1 GSKPIKA
8 TCIGKG
14 SLTKQGVEIDVE
26 KVSILTKRRSKTV
39 VEQVGQSEEV
49 ANKVN
54 SEETK
59 KDDEEEP
66 MVEEDHI
73 VLSLVVEHTK
83 KELITQ

>member
-1 GSKPIKA
+1 
-8 TCIGKG
+8 
-14 SLTKQGVEIDVE
+14 LTKQGVEIDVE
-26 KVSILTKRRSKTV
+26 KVSILKKRRSKTV

-49 ANKVN
+49 ANKVD

-66 MVEEDHI
+66 MVEEDHM

-83 KELITQ
+83 NLMKKELITQ